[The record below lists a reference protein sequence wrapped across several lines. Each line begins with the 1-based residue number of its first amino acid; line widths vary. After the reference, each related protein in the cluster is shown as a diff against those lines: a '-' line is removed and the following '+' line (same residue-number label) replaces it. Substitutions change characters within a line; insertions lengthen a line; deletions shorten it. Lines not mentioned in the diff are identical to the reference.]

1 MNSITETEQPKVN
14 LYGFTKALMSLL
26 YVNAFLCVI
35 YILQREV
42 PKGELGW

>member
-26 YVNAFLCVI
+26 YLNEFLRVI
-35 YILQREV
+35 YILRHEV
-42 PKGELGW
+42 PKDELGW